1 MELSGKM
8 DNGGLSESDGAVRQ
22 VGAHPDRA
30 MHLARLL
37 ERRGIRLS
45 MRWRDALPALP
56 VRVFHVLKEAEY
68 ETLAEVLQALR
79 NDGAGLMGKKNFG
92 RKSLN
97 DLWRALEDAAGP
109 GSTLYQ
115 SALFESSESSENLL
129 SADQLEIEGLTQS
142 LSEHVLARLEAAG
155 VNPDQPWQNELPL
168 LSTRLRNVLSER
180 FVSLREVVIA
190 ATDGINELR
199 KTKNLGRNSLNELAE
214 SLEMLAQHGPGYMRY
229 GEQGAPATSI
239 DGLVAQAL
247 QSLPDNEGRLLVRRY
262 LDGAKLEQLGR
273 EYDLTRERIRQKV
286 TQILIKLHRR
296 LGKDASELAKPL
308 IEATETSGGL
318 LHRDRVL
325 DLAGTRDIR
334 HAWLTLLIAGA
345 DSFRIWRGEFLT
357 ALEREDLER
366 RLIAI
371 RNCFRDNRNKDLYL
385 PDVAE
390 LVVASSGFRLDQTGL
405 TSLLTNQLDCQIAE
419 DGSVT
424 LGGVRVPDRL
434 EKILR
439 AAGRPM
445 HISEVARIY
454 LASSTSASM
463 KAFAGIEKNEDD
475 GNGEDDAL
483 PDEERNQEL
492 AERALA
498 SAIIRHE
505 DIYLCGPKTF
515 VHINA
520 LPIPIEKFDEIIDL
534 CVSRMEGETGAVK
547 ADYLLKIL
555 DGAGLG
561 HDGLNKFLL
570 KDALSRRP
578 EIIGL
583 RKFRVGHAASFQEHG
598 LKLIDRIEAILRQS
612 ERPLSSIE
620 IIRRLPRNNEYF
632 PVSISLCLRRAPFA
646 VNLGEQY
653 AHLESLGLSEEQR
666 GRLVEMAV
674 PLLPEDGTPI
684 SCTAILNSLRPYLP
698 DLGLAGRDDAAGII
712 RGLLRLRAN
721 VQWGTG
727 YLVARR
733 IEGRGQ
739 TLLKE
744 LILQII
750 RDAVVVYPRDILREL
765 ANKYGEQQSHSTIT
779 AYLNEAIKSGRV
791 RRLPASLCFLSDVDE
806 MALLKALETQD
817 QAMRNMIEATDS
829 TELSTD
835 DLWLF
840 ARYCY
845 QQNDN
850 VAADRLLSVL
860 QMRGDLTD
868 ERRRSCNRL
877 RSVTLSRI

>member
-1 MELSGKM
+1 MELNGKTDNSGS
-8 DNGGLSESDGAVRQ
+8 SENVVSIRQ
-22 VGAHPDRA
+22 IAIQPDRA

-37 ERRGIRLS
+37 EQRGVRLS
-45 MRWRDALPALP
+45 MRWRDALPNLP
-56 VRVFHVLKEAEY
+56 VRVYNVLNESEY

-109 GSTLYQ
+109 GATLYQ
-115 SALFESSESSENLL
+115 SLLFNSSESSENLL
-129 SADQLEIEGLTQS
+129 SADQLEIEGLPQS
-142 LSEHVLARLEAAG
+142 LSEHMLARLEAAG

-190 ATDGINELR
+190 ATDGIGELR
-199 KTKNLGRNSLNELAE
+199 KTKNLGRNSLSELAI
-214 SLEMLAQHGPGYMRY
+214 SLEMLARHGPGYMRY
-229 GEQGAPATSI
+229 GEQGAPAASI
-239 DGLVAQAL
+239 DDLVAQAL
-247 QSLPDNEGRLLVRRY
+247 QSLPDNEGRLFVRRF
-262 LDGAKLEQLGR
+262 LDRATLEQLGR
-273 EYDLTRERIRQKV
+273 EYNLTRERIRQKV

-296 LGKDASELAKPL
+296 LGKDASELAQPL

-325 DLAGTRDIR
+325 DLAGTRDIQ

-357 ALEREDLER
+357 ALEREELER
-366 RLIAI
+366 RLSAI
-371 RNCFRDNRNKDLYL
+371 RNCFRDNRNKDLFL

-390 LVVASSGFRLDQTGL
+390 LVAASSGFRLDQTGL
-405 TSLLTNQLDCQIAE
+405 ASLLTNHLDCQIAE

-424 LGGVRVPDRL
+424 LGGARIPDRL

-445 HISEVARIY
+445 HISEIARIY
-454 LASSTSASM
+454 LASSASASM
-463 KAFAGIEKNEDD
+463 KAFADLDQNEDD
-475 GNGEDDAL
+475 EADARPDGERD
-483 PDEERNQEL
+483 QEL

-498 SAIIRHE
+498 SAITRHE
-505 DIYLCGPKTF
+505 DVYLCGPKTY

-520 LPIPIEKFDEIIDL
+520 LPVPLEKFDEIVDL
-534 CVSRMEGETGAVK
+534 CISRIEGETGAVS

-583 RKFRVGHAASFQEHG
+583 RKLRVGHAASFQEHG
-598 LKLIDRIEAILRQS
+598 LKLVDRIEVILRQS

-620 IIRRLPRNNEYF
+620 IIQRLPRNNEYF
-632 PVSISLCLRRAPFA
+632 PVSIGLCLRKAPFA
-646 VNLGEQY
+646 VNLGERY

-666 GRLVEMAV
+666 ERLVEMAA

-684 SCTAILNSLRPYLP
+684 SCTAILNSLRLSLS
-698 DLGLAGRDDAAGII
+698 DLGLAGREDAAGII

-721 VQWGTG
+721 VQCGAG

-733 IEGRGQ
+733 IEGREQ

-744 LILQII
+744 LILQVI
-750 RDAVVVYPRDILREL
+750 REAVVVYPRDILREM
-765 ANKYGEQQSHSTIT
+765 ANRYGEQQSHSTIT
-779 AYLNEAIKSGRV
+779 AYLNEAIRTGQV
-791 RRLPASLCFLSDVDE
+791 RRLPASLYFLSDVDE
-806 MALLKALETQD
+806 MALLNALAAHD
-817 QAMRNMIEATDS
+817 QAIRNMIEATDF

-850 VAADRLLSVL
+850 MGADRLLSVL

-868 ERRRSCNRL
+868 EQRRSCNRL